1 MKLFFLFL
9 LLSPACAY
17 SLNLSEI
24 RADVRSLV
32 TDGHGTRQRF
42 SDSELN
48 LWINEGQKIADVR
61 TLCTYK
67 SYDFNLIAGTTYY
80 PLPNGFIAVR
90 RVTSGKLSIQ
100 EMSPAAL
107 DGRSA
112 EWENASG
119 APTYYFTNFS
129 TRGVIGFAP
138 FPAVVGDTEAI
149 HVEYMAYSADMTA
162 DSDIPFSGIVEFY
175 PYHYALTFY
184 AAYKASVIDERDN
197 KAKVFM
203 ESFASIITMMKD
215 QCIIR
220 PNYLPSASARQ

>member
-1 MKLFFLFL
+1 MKLLALFLFL
-9 LLSPACAY
+9 FPLNCEA
-17 SLNLSEI
+17 LNLSEI

-32 TDGHGTRQRF
+32 TDGQGTRQRF
-42 SDSELN
+42 SNAELN
-48 LWINEGQKIADVR
+48 LWINEGQKIADIR

-67 SYDFNLIAGTTYY
+67 SYNFTLVAGTTYY
-80 PLPNGFIAVR
+80 ALPNGFIAIR
-90 RVTSGKLSIQ
+90 RVTRDNLSIQ

-112 EWENASG
+112 EWETASG
-119 APTYYFTNFS
+119 LPTYYFTNFS

-138 FPAVVGDTEAI
+138 FPAVVGDTAPI
-149 HVEYMAYSADMTA
+149 HVEYMAYSGDLVADA
-162 DSDIPFSGIVEFY
+162 DIPFGGIVEFY

-203 ESFASIITMMKD
+203 ESFASIVTMMKD